1 MAIVQITN
9 TTTEALAHGNID
21 AGRPRFC
28 PAMAGQ
34 ATNSPAAATSETR
47 RMQQPR
53 ILALRL
59 SNASTERFSDEFAAR
74 YGQVYNHMHATHLRR
89 RRVALYVLDAL
100 VLAGAFSALFA
111 GEPVLIAIAAGVG
124 TCGSAY
130 SKVVDLKGHEA
141 QCRARSNDF
150 GALLAR
156 RHDLD
161 DSAFQQQLSQL
172 QNFDDPSEH
181 RRLCRLAFN
190 QVCDE
195 AGIPEQKRGPAWW
208 LRRDTAPASV

>member
-9 TTTEALAHGNID
+9 TTTEALAHGKID
-21 AGRPRFC
+21 AGRPRIST
-28 PAMAGQ
+28 AMAGK
-34 ATNSPAAATSETR
+34 ATHAPATAASKNR

-53 ILALRL
+53 ILAVRL

-74 YGQVYNHMHATHLRR
+74 YGQVYNHMHAAHLRR
-89 RRVALYVLDAL
+89 RRVALYVLDVL
-100 VLAGAFSALFA
+100 VLTGAFSALFA
-111 GEPVLIAIAAGVG
+111 GEPVLIAIAAVVG

-130 SKVVDLKGHEA
+130 SKIVDLKGHEA

-161 DSAFQQQLSQL
+161 DAAFQRQLSQL
-172 QNFDDPSEH
+172 QTFDEPSER

-195 AGIPEQKRGPAWW
+195 AGIPEQKRGPTWW
-208 LRRDTAPASV
+208 LRRHAAPASA